1 MSNYCHKFVF
11 KYILLVPFGF
21 LFWYDH
27 YADFFNIFSS
37 CNDFLTDDYYVDLA
51 AALMLFYALSA
62 IVSPYLTSVFIEHFG
77 PASIFVMIAWAYI
90 LLIVFGILR
99 LRKRKTPEVKTS
111 YRYLPRTTF
120 TFARILSKKWL
131 GKN

>member
-1 MSNYCHKFVF
+1 M
-11 KYILLVPFGF
+11 P
-21 LFWYDH
+21 
-27 YADFFNIFSS
+27 IFSIS
-37 CNDFLTDDYYVDLA
+37 SALANDFSPDDYYVDLA
-51 AALMLFYALSA
+51 AALMFIYALSA
-62 IVSPYLTSVFIEHFG
+62 IVSPYLASVFIEHFG
-77 PASIFVMIAWAYI
+77 PASMFIMIAWVHII
-90 LLIVFGILR
+90 LILFGIFR